1 MENPALDFTG
11 TIFSVR
17 TKNALK
23 ERSILTLGQLT
34 VWHKNKSLSYIEN
47 LGAQSE
53 DELIS
58 FLATHDQMALDNS
71 LSAMQKE
78 NNFQDSE
85 LFLIFSS
92 NSLLDFFDA
101 LSLRYI
107 SDLSKFSY
115 DQALIFCSISGEFK
129 SEFKN
134 IRISMSNKG
143 IYFSDLNHEFI
154 FSDAFKLAL
163 MSLGS
168 DFSRIQGIKNRV
180 IHNETL
186 EDVGKELDI
195 TRERVRQIESKFLIT
210 FQNLYTNKPIDL
222 LEQSLQG
229 GDING
234 IVSLESKIP
243 IFNGLASLFLSSK
256 DPMPFLKTIFSY
268 GSNQFNMELLDGDVT
283 FYGKDAYSSDEI
295 VNEFFELI
303 VNEKKNSNL
312 SLSDFYK
319 GFCLINNRDSSF
331 DLLYPKVI
339 EKFKKSKI
347 SLIKH
352 AAYSLS
358 AYRTHFSADDVLQ
371 FINKNFDINVDI
383 RRVENGLA
391 DEVIGLYLTKS
402 NNFIFYSDLG
412 IDEFTGT
419 KIIEEIVKVLEQ
431 SPNRQFYLPNVFET
445 IRSSGFFSTLDQDLF
460 DFLEPAHL
468 SILLKEKSHQY
479 PRLKNHLRLYWS
491 LSDGKSRIE
500 IYPLVVEYLKKQGCP
515 MALKPIKEFVNS
527 KRGLGKNFQLHATAS
542 SPEII
547 CLDDGTYGLRSRD
560 IKFDIATEKL
570 LVEKIISFLENESKI
585 ILHADFMN
593 LRNDLKIDT
602 ELSNRLLVNCL
613 KAYIPVGG
621 TRAASTPYLIS
632 NQSNSEKNFYIYH
645 VSIDNK
651 KIKKLKKDNYDP
663 DSLSKSHHKFWAT
676 NEILNFF
683 NKNNI
688 LTDSDYGRWR
698 KGNHPE
704 KIFIPSPMTLK
715 KMKDWPGFPK
725 SGKGNKFYPIE
736 KIIKHLKAFNISSNK
751 EYLEWRRSIPDGKQL
766 YPANL
771 NYRDNFPGWYFFK
784 KESK

>member
-1 MENPALDFTG
+1 MENLALDLTG
-11 TIFSVR
+11 TTFSVR
-17 TKNALK
+17 TKNALQ
-23 ERSILTLGQLT
+23 ENSISTLGQLT
-34 VWHKNKSLSYIEN
+34 AWFKNKSLPYIGN
-47 LGAQSE
+47 LGAKSE
-53 DELIS
+53 DELMS
-58 FLATHDQMALDNS
+58 FLATHDQLVLDNS

-78 NNFQDSE
+78 NNFHDIE
-85 LFLIFSS
+85 LILVFSS
-92 NSLLDFFDA
+92 KPLLDFFAA
-101 LSLRYI
+101 LSLGHI

-115 DQALIFCSISGEFK
+115 DQVLLLCSISKSFK

-134 IRISMSNKG
+134 IRILMSQKG
-143 IYFSDLNHEFI
+143 ICFSDLDYEFI
-154 FSDAFKLAL
+154 FTDVFELAL
-163 MSLGS
+163 MSASTDLA
-168 DFSRIQGIKNRV
+168 RIQGIKNRV

-186 EDVGKELDI
+186 ESVGKDLDI
-195 TRERVRQIESKFLIT
+195 TRERVRQIESKFLKKLKSLFSDT
-210 FQNLYTNKPIDL
+210 PFNL
-222 LEQSLQG
+222 LEQSLKS

-234 IVSLESKIP
+234 IISLESKIP
-243 IFNGLASLFLSSK
+243 LFKGITNIFLSSK
-256 DPMPFLKTIFSY
+256 DPMSFLKTIFSY
-268 GSNQFNMELLDGDVT
+268 GSKQFNMELLDGDVT

-295 VNEFFELI
+295 VNEFYKLI

-312 SLSDFYK
+312 ALRDFFK

-331 DLLYPKVI
+331 DLLYPKVL

-358 AYRTHFSADDVLQ
+358 AYRTHFTAEDIRK
-371 FINKNFDINVDI
+371 FINENFDFNVDI

-391 DEVIGLYLTKS
+391 DEVIGIYLTKS

-412 IDEFTGT
+412 IDEFTVT
-419 KIIEEIVKVLEQ
+419 KIVEEVVKVLEQ

-445 IRSSGFFSTLDQDLF
+445 IRSSGFFSTLDQDLI

-468 SILLKEKSHQY
+468 NILLKEKSYEY
-479 PRLKNHLRLYWS
+479 PHLKNHLRLYWS
-491 LSDGKSRIE
+491 LSDGKSRLE
-500 IYPLVVEYLKKQGCP
+500 IYPLVVKYLADQGCP
-515 MALKPIKEFVNS
+515 MPLKPIKEFVNS
-527 KRGLGKNFQLHATAS
+527 KRGLGKNFQLHTTAS

-547 CLDDGTYGLRSRD
+547 CLEDGTYGLRSRD

-602 ELSNRLLVNCL
+602 ELPNRLLVNCL

-621 TRAASTPYLIS
+621 TRTASTPYLII
-632 NQSNSEKNFYIYH
+632 NQSNSEKNFYIYD
-645 VSIDNK
+645 VSIDIE
-651 KIKKLKKDNYDP
+651 KIKKLKKDNYDL
-663 DSLSKSHHKFWAT
+663 DASSKSHHKFWAT

-688 LTDSDYGRWR
+688 LTESDYGRWR
-698 KGNHPE
+698 KENHPE
-704 KIFIPSPMTLK
+704 KIFIPGPITLK
-715 KMKDWPGFPK
+715 KKKDWPGFPK

-736 KIIKHLKAFNISSNK
+736 KIIQHLKAFNISSNN
-751 EYLEWRRSIPDGKQL
+751 EYLEWRRSIPDGKKL

-771 NYRDNFPGWYFFK
+771 YYRDNFPGWDFFK